1 MFISSQQIPKS
12 LVEKFCYAAKH
23 LSHCNRETGGEDKQ
37 SSIICGFMFI
47 RYKCSS
53 LPPKY
58 SSSSPPTHKM
68 SGKLSHQS
76 HSLCLLV
83 LFEMCNCLFIPDCS
97 SPSSEWYDI
106 YEFAAMRSL
115 QDKHLFKKFSFHSLL
130 FPSSAMITSPCL

>member
-1 MFISSQQIPKS
+1 MLCSQTFKS
-12 LVEKFCYAAKH
+12 LSQGE
-23 LSHCNRETGGEDKQ
+23 RREDKQ
-37 SSIICGFMFI
+37 SSVLCGFMFI

-53 LPPKY
+53 LPLKY
-58 SSSSPPTHKM
+58 SSSSPPTHRM

-83 LFEMCNCLFIPDCS
+83 LFEMCNCLFIPDCY
-97 SPSSEWYDI
+97 SPSSEWYDM

-115 QDKHLFKKFSFHSLL
+115 QDEHPFKKFSFHSLL